1 MLRTRNCKQ
10 KQKSHFGRFHYLAL
24 CDFFGTT
31 HKISS
36 RYKTL
41 SSFVQILAIL
51 RFLNKISRLF
61 RKWCEKHK
69 KAVIARFYAVKS
81 WRHKRSGF
89 CVAKMCCEPL
99 GEAKSTTHAVRLL
112 VGQTLKAPSLA
123 EGVGGGYF
131 VAKIPQT
138 PRHHTPQNVSVSQN
152 LPQNSLK
159 IQLPQFLEC
168 VK

>member
-1 MLRTRNCKQ
+1 MVAALSLGCFCGSLK
-10 KQKSHFGRFHYLAL
+10 KSHFGRFHYLAL
-24 CDFFGTT
+24 CDFSCTT

-36 RYKTL
+36 RYKAL

-81 WRHKRSGF
+81 WQSI
-89 CVAKMCCEPL
+89 
-99 GEAKSTTHAVRLL
+99 THAVRSL

-123 EGVGGGYF
+123 EGVGGGYYRTPKNLF
-131 VAKIPQT
+131 YCTPQT
-138 PRHHTPQNVSVSQN
+138 PRHHAPKNVSVSQN
-152 LPQNSLK
+152 LPPNSLK

>member
-99 GEAKSTTHAVRLL
+99 GEAKSTTHAVRSPL
-112 VGQTLKAPSLA
+112 PC
-123 EGVGGGYF
+123 GGGWGWVF
-131 VAKIPQT
+131 CGENSTNPTPSRTAKSLCVAKFAPKF
-138 PRHHTPQNVSVSQN
+138 SQN
-152 LPQNSLK
+152 STPT
-159 IQLPQFLEC
+159 IFG
-168 VK
+168 VR